1 MAGFEL
7 GRAGRCWRRGDLS
20 GIGGGGVEGG
30 GEAGP
35 VGIGEPDNIGGLG
48 IGGLGNGG
56 GLGLPAFTVA
66 IIG

>member
-1 MAGFEL
+1 
-7 GRAGRCWRRGDLS
+7 
-20 GIGGGGVEGG
+20 
-30 GEAGP
+30 